1 MIGFTFKYCHSENE
15 NRGNRNTQR
24 KPTNLSQVTDK
35 LYHIL
40 LYQAH
45 LTCAGFE
52 LTTLVVLYIDCTGSC
67 KSKYHTITTT
77 TPLYL
82 KWNYL
87 LLIHLLQVLMT
98 IIKENGFIK
107 LGHCQSLGF
116 WWASP
121 SCIVTPG
128 NRQGRSNP
136 YAKTQLRIHRKF
148 WQKWKHGKSKT

>member
-1 MIGFTFKYCHSENE
+1 M
-15 NRGNRNTQR
+15 
-24 KPTNLSQVTDK
+24 SQVTDK

-40 LYQAH
+40 LYRAH
-45 LTCAGFE
+45 LTFAGFE
-52 LTTLVVLYIDCTGSC
+52 LTTLVVLDIDCTCSC

-77 TPLYL
+77 TPLDL

-87 LLIHLLQVLMT
+87 LLIHLLQVLMA

-116 WWASP
+116 LSAPP

-128 NRQGRSNP
+128 NRQARSNP
-136 YAKTQLRIHRKF
+136 YAKTQLRTHRKF
-148 WQKWKHGKSKT
+148 